1 MMFVAHLAEL
11 AGRLNPE
18 VVERHQKILSSVGLP
33 VSYNRGTFDQLHDAM
48 RIDKK
53 SRGSKLRFIVLEQ
66 VGKPAIL
73 EGPDAA
79 LLIAAHTKLGQAD
92 VHA

>member
-1 MMFVAHLAEL
+1 MMFVAHLAQL
-11 AGRLNPE
+11 AGKLDDQS
-18 VVERHQKILSSVGLP
+18 VERHRSILSGVGLP
-33 VSYNRGTFDQLHDAM
+33 VTYNRGTFKQLHDAM

-53 SRGSKLRFIVLEQ
+53 SRGSKLRFIVLDQ

-79 LLIAAHTKLGQAD
+79 LLVAAHGKLGQAD
-92 VHA
+92 DHA